1 MSFHRNHTKNQDA
14 ANMHEVKEMLTKECL
29 LDGFLALYEE
39 CTHDN
44 LLKIKS
50 VSSFIHKFKNTVYQ
64 SKKHRMKASDFEVKA
79 VIGRGHFGEV
89 RVVREKAT
97 DAIYA
102 MKVLR
107 KTDLLAQPEIS
118 CYEEERDIMGNS
130 ASPWITEL
138 HFAFQDS
145 CNLYLVMDF
154 HAGGDLLS
162 LLSRHD
168 DIFEEDM
175 AKFYLAE
182 TAIAINS
189 LHEMGYLHRDIKP
202 ENILLDC
209 TGHVKLADFGSAA
222 KLNSEKKVT
231 AHMPVGTPDYVA
243 PELLNSMSKARQR
256 LTYGPEVDWWSL
268 GVCAYEMLFGAT
280 PFSNEHGSMVSTY
293 ANIMDFKNSL
303 RFPTESDVSEDG
315 KDLVK
320 KLLTDSH
327 SRLTWTEI
335 KAHPFF
341 KGVNWDT
348 IREGEAVYVPSIH
361 GLDDTSHFDEVETV
375 KRQPDIEAFIQ
386 PKDFSGRDLPFVGFT
401 FSKDSPQDSN
411 NSHAVSEQTSISSS
425 NTRLLQ
431 KLEEKNQEL
440 EKLRAILHKQHIS
453 PNDLETRAVSLMENL
468 SAMNDEI
475 RVLEDELL
483 EVRLEE
489 MQAEIIM
496 LESGHEKL
504 KAQLREKESQLLKTQ
519 TSLQDVNN
527 QLQSQQFKLE
537 RERRKSR
544 EGQHK
549 DLVLLELRNETWES
563 LLADKQASIDELTAK
578 LHELEELVE
587 AYEDSQEKQAT
598 QVQELQQKMNTSLHD
613 LSTYTVSDVNLSGDS
628 TQAKVELDNLHH
640 ALCPSKKKL
649 TLHVTLKSG
658 RCSFLD
664 NKTLNKLQMLQKMVD
679 KYADKAKEW
688 RDKEEELILKIS
700 SLESDNNIL
709 KQKEGMGRKMK
720 DSLMEKVSS
729 YQQEVETQKSI
740 IKDLQGT
747 MRSYLNKSLSVTET
761 ESKLK
766 VFLTIQ
772 ACIQGIFPHVCTVIN
787 IFFQE
792 TQQSKL
798 NLESELMSLKEEAER
813 SRHSAL
819 QKARQMEDAI
829 HKLEE
834 QRALAQ
840 DYKKRYDCQVEVT
853 EAKVASLE
861 DELTKV
867 TCDRQRLER
876 RETTLA
882 AQVETLTQLLDDRS
896 LEMEKLERRNADIQ
910 VHLQQLQQR
919 NTDLQVQIESLQKSS
934 VKIED
939 QKESKAE
946 LNFQISHLRQQ
957 NSDLERR
964 LTSAIREKQ
973 NLEDK
978 ISLTEREKERLV
990 GRIERLEAL
999 EKDKRQ
1005 LESKLEK
1012 MATLEREKRRL
1023 EVKLERLS
1031 CLEKDKL
1038 NLEEK
1043 VEKLELEN
1051 RREKVRVAALTADK
1065 QELETKLKQLEDLK
1079 TVDTTQEMAQLKVKA
1094 ALLEMSEKEKARIE
1108 KELATLRLALET
1120 SEKNKEVE
1128 KSLIVQLK
1136 AEKVV
1141 AEREKGKIEKEKI
1154 ALEKEKEA
1162 VQREKLAMEG
1172 QLNQLVKEKEISD
1185 EHLAKLNKE
1194 INRLESSL
1202 GRLETSA
1209 GAEREVNK
1217 LSLEI
1222 NRLKSI
1228 IDRME
1233 KQRGGQTRTS
1243 GETRCNLVEKLQ
1255 KENAEL
1261 RKQNESLE
1269 KQVACA
1275 DSQKIV
1281 NKRTS
1286 LAMLQASGWKKTQ
1299 ELADKEKVFEDLKVK
1314 GLEQQLVVMR
1324 SDLTEKEKLIEEL
1337 RANLDLQTANVA
1349 DLRNEIED
1357 MMTSENDLVAQLEKE
1372 ALSNKTLTE
1381 ENEKL
1386 SAKVK
1391 ECDVS
1396 DPRNVSV
1403 EKLQLE
1409 IRELTSERDEL
1420 KARLGCGEQDEKG
1433 HLLTQVKSLQQ
1444 QLDES
1449 KREME
1454 IRKGANEFSAGDIPA
1469 YLRHELE
1476 ESNLALSEARSLL
1489 AASKRQELELKDRI
1503 DRLQRILDNK
1513 AVENGRYLQNA
1524 QDAMAELK
1532 TLKSQ
1537 FDTLQRQ
1544 YKVLEG
1550 KYSALQKERGSNTG
1564 ETVRLM
1570 EEVQNKQQQYQME
1583 YKKAEQLAKVC
1594 TELEDQIKDME
1605 VIIQEFKEREIQWDN
1620 IKLTYEQAVNA
1631 REHELVTQQV
1641 QAARSETEGQVKQ
1654 QIESVRA
1661 LHRADLEKL
1670 HHNLREER
1678 AQVCKLSHKL
1688 EESEQKEKS
1697 ALQLF
1702 ESQMKEMEKSNQEKM
1717 TLKEELTQALSENCS
1732 LRKENLKLR
1741 KHLDEAMDKFEMIIG
1756 EKVSLENFTE
1766 ALQALHFL
1774 DKYKFESTI
1783 GQQMKLIDYLQ
1794 ELHLEHSGK
1803 KKKSKFFGS
1812 KSGSK
1817 EALNKQASLPLSD
1830 LQTTQS
1836 LLQDQVDQLRQE
1848 NAQQANEILKLKQRG
1863 QVEANVEVRLT
1874 RSALNALTNPGATHS
1889 AEVAGRN
1896 SSTSLA
1902 SASSSSS
1909 RSSPHHTPRS
1919 QRGYL
1924 FDGTR
1929 QADHIPQR
1937 MHHNIPHRFATGL
1950 NTRAAKC
1957 GLCLG
1962 TVHFVRQASKCQ
1974 ECGMVVHPKCSSS
1987 VPSTCGLPTEYV
1999 RHFELMMRQIYR
2011 DETGRETDIDRSAVK
2026 MEGWLKVP
2034 RVGKSGWENRYCI
2047 LEGTWLSLYLD
2058 EQDSNPVD
2066 SFDLNPIDA
2075 DVSVHCAVTSAELSN
2090 TASTDLH
2097 YVLRLDQDPL
2107 TTCWPGRYLYL
2118 MTTNFQEKQRWVAS
2132 LEAIVKS
2139 AQCKSDLYRN
2149 RSQTLIVMSLKEE
2162 ERREFNCTLV
2172 ISAQLVLV
2180 GTDDGLYAFNPQALT
2195 SKRKHM
2201 TQLTGFGSVHQMA
2214 LAKGVDLI
2222 LLLTGP
2228 ERRLVMLENKLVKCR
2243 MSQTLGGETT
2253 PFSFKTVEGLQ
2264 CCTIFDVALWNNA
2277 SYLCVG
2283 TPSKLYLMK
2292 YNPSLAMYCV
2302 RKEFPSSEPCSCVCL
2317 ADNYAIVGTERFYKI
2332 NIEHPSL
2339 LDFVDRQDNSLAFAA
2354 YGAANH
2360 NSFPLSVVRVSPE
2373 SLPLEFL
2380 LCFHEFGVFVDHRGQ
2395 RSRATDIKWS
2405 GLPLAFAYVEP
2416 FLYVT
2421 YTNTIQATVVPTDK
2435 SQAKG
2440 RQTVI
2445 DVQSPRYLGPAPG
2458 AGCVYISST
2467 TTNITEIICLRGQED
2482 LTADSD
2488 KENCLMASSEKQV
2501 HFVSPRKPQRFQQ
2514 LAKEGSLSS
2523 LTSNSSSSTF
2533 ASVESGV

>member
-766 VFLTIQ
+766 
-772 ACIQGIFPHVCTVIN
+772 
-787 IFFQE
+787 E

-882 AQVETLTQLLDDRS
+882 AQ
-896 LEMEKLERRNADIQ
+896 
-910 VHLQQLQQR
+910 
-919 NTDLQVQIESLQKSS
+919 
-934 VKIED
+934 
-939 QKESKAE
+939 
-946 LNFQISHLRQQ
+946 
-957 NSDLERR
+957 
-964 LTSAIREKQ
+964 
-973 NLEDK
+973 
-978 ISLTEREKERLV
+978 
-990 GRIERLEAL
+990 
-999 EKDKRQ
+999 
-1005 LESKLEK
+1005 
-1012 MATLEREKRRL
+1012 
-1023 EVKLERLS
+1023 
-1031 CLEKDKL
+1031 
-1038 NLEEK
+1038 
-1043 VEKLELEN
+1043 
-1051 RREKVRVAALTADK
+1051 
-1065 QELETKLKQLEDLK
+1065 
-1079 TVDTTQEMAQLKVKA
+1079 
-1094 ALLEMSEKEKARIE
+1094 
-1108 KELATLRLALET
+1108 
-1120 SEKNKEVE
+1120 
-1128 KSLIVQLK
+1128 
-1136 AEKVV
+1136 
-1141 AEREKGKIEKEKI
+1141 
-1154 ALEKEKEA
+1154 
-1162 VQREKLAMEG
+1162 
-1172 QLNQLVKEKEISD
+1172 
-1185 EHLAKLNKE
+1185 
-1194 INRLESSL
+1194 
-1202 GRLETSA
+1202 
-1209 GAEREVNK
+1209 
-1217 LSLEI
+1217 
-1222 NRLKSI
+1222 
-1228 IDRME
+1228 
-1233 KQRGGQTRTS
+1233 
-1243 GETRCNLVEKLQ
+1243 
-1255 KENAEL
+1255 
-1261 RKQNESLE
+1261 
-1269 KQVACA
+1269 
-1275 DSQKIV
+1275 
-1281 NKRTS
+1281 
-1286 LAMLQASGWKKTQ
+1286 
-1299 ELADKEKVFEDLKVK
+1299 EKVFEDLKVK

-1848 NAQQANEILKLKQRG
+1848 NAQQANENGWFHQIKKVLKLKQRG